1 MFGLKPTRDLEFSR
15 NADKDAHIRTSKRTN
30 DWSNEALSIK
40 LKTKLSEDLLSKIEA
55 TAPYTCVMGIHPNW
69 RVASYR

>member
-1 MFGLKPTRDLEFSR
+1 MFGLKPTRDLEYSR

-40 LKTKLSEDLLSKIEA
+40 LDSPFIVDLHYFWCL
-55 TAPYTCVMGIHPNW
+55 P
-69 RVASYR
+69 